1 MEKIKLPHRHG
12 ADTGNE
18 LLCRELRENPRFAS
32 AAECFKQ
39 LSDPARVRILWL
51 LSHREYCVIN
61 LASMMGMTSPALS
74 HHLRSMKACGII
86 ESRREGKEV
95 YYRIADRPEC
105 ELLHRTVEQLMAIEC
120 PDERAGHPANM
131 EEIAVQVHGW
141 LLEHLEQRVTIE
153 QLSKQFHVNPT
164 GLKQAFRARYGDSL
178 AAHVNRHRMERA
190 AELLASTTLSIG
202 EIAQRVGFT
211 GQSRFTL
218 AFKERYGRTP
228 SQYREG
234 KTAVSNEKK

>member
-1 MEKIKLPHRHG
+1 MEKFKLPHRHG
-12 ADTGNE
+12 AKTCNE

-39 LSDPARVRILWL
+39 LSDPARVRIFWL

-61 LASMMGMTSPALS
+61 LSAMMGMTSPALS
-74 HHLRSMKACGII
+74 HHLRSMRECGII

-105 ELLHRTVEQLMAIEC
+105 ELLHRTVEQLMVIEC
-120 PDERAGHPANM
+120 PDEREGYLANT

-141 LLEHLEQRVTIE
+141 LLEHLGQRVTIE

-164 GLKQAFRARYGDSL
+164 GLKQAFKARYGDSL
-178 AAHVNRHRMERA
+178 AAHVNHHRMERA
-190 AELLASTTLSIG
+190 AELLISTVLPIG

-211 GQSRFTL
+211 GQSRFAL
-218 AFKERYGRTP
+218 AFKERFGLTP
-228 SQYREG
+228 SQYRERN
-234 KTAVSNEKK
+234 AAAHEREK